1 VWIYLWPFYS
11 IPLIYVSVL
20 NLGKGIILGIQV
32 RVDVVVL
39 NLKFLGQTNR
49 LETQAGFYV
58 WRQNSFSRKFL
69 CFKAFNQ
76 LDENNPHYGNNLLR
90 VR

>member
-1 VWIYLWPFYS
+1 VIVGTNKSAICRAGWHA
-11 IPLIYVSVL
+11 
-20 NLGKGIILGIQV
+20 GIQV